1 MLDPV
6 FEALSYAG
14 SFGFV
19 WLAIALA
26 ISGFTRSRPWLWA
39 RVGVAIVVGGDLL
52 GCAEAVVRARPSAG
66 R

>member
-39 RVGVAIVVGGDLL
+39 VLGVAIAIALRTL
-52 GCAEAVVRARPSAG
+52 EAVLRQSAPG
-66 R
+66 MRQG